1 MSANAT
7 ARQFEVEAAERR
19 VTEQLKMTAPSPS
32 TPRRVAV
39 VSAAVVLFAGT
50 FAARLAIHDPNALLA
65 NFYVIPIALLA
76 IEFGTRVGVLA
87 AFAALALVLAWAA
100 IETVHL
106 GALGYSSRTAALLV
120 TGVIVGGFSERL
132 RADITERQ
140 HAQRRLT
147 MYADELERANH
158 HLVRSVERLEAFA
171 QIARAVGGETD
182 LERVLSLILAHGR
195 EIVAAREL
203 IVYLSESDELAA
215 VSRRAQDDAAPV
227 RLPVHGSLAGE
238 VLLSGRPRRVSSD
251 EYQRQLEQMMPGA
264 SAAVLVPLAFRGEAL
279 GVLAGIDSVDGRPFA
294 DGDVQLLMSVAASAA
309 TAIATARSVGAA
321 RLRLSLEAAE
331 QARARWARE
340 LHDETL
346 QGLSGVRMV
355 LSAGLARNDL
365 GALHHAAETAYE
377 HLGGEMRKLRD
388 LIAELRPA
396 ALDDL
401 GLGPAIESLANRQA
415 SIGDFAVEVKL
426 ELNPQRRLA
435 RDTETVTYRIV
446 QEALSNVVKHAGA
459 RSVTLQVKQLPDR
472 VELSVDDDGR
482 GFEPD
487 QIHEGFGLLG
497 MRERALLVGGTLS
510 VTSAHGAMTCV
521 SAVLPVAASQALVR
535 LGPREGSAYLRP
547 GH

>member
-1 MSANAT
+1 MSTNAR

-19 VTEQLKMTAPSPS
+19 VIEQLKMTAPSPS
-32 TPRRVAV
+32 TARRAAV
-39 VSAAVVLFAGT
+39 VSAAVVLFAVT
-50 FAARLAIHDPNALLA
+50 FAARLAVHDPNALLA
-65 NFYVIPIALLA
+65 NFYVIPIALVA

-87 AFAALALVLAWAA
+87 AFAALGLVLAWTA
-100 IETVHL
+100 IDTVHL
-106 GALGYSSRTAALLV
+106 SALGYSSRIAALLV
-120 TGVIVGGFSERL
+120 TGVIVGRFSERL

-147 MYADELERANH
+147 MYADELERANR
-158 HLVRSVERLEAFA
+158 HLGRSVEGLEAFA

-182 LERVLSLILAHGR
+182 LERVLSLILAHAR

-215 VSRRAQDDAAPV
+215 VSRRAQHDATPV
-227 RLPVHGSLAGE
+227 RLRVHGSLAGE

-251 EYQRQLEQMMPGA
+251 DHHRQLEQMMPGA
-264 SAAVLVPLAFRGEAL
+264 SAAILVPLVFRGEAL

-309 TAIATARSVGAA
+309 TAIATARSVAAA

-346 QGLSGVRMV
+346 QGLTGVRMV

-377 HLGGEMRKLRD
+377 HVGGEMRKLRD

-415 SIGDFAVEVKL
+415 SIGEFAVEVKL

-459 RSVTLQVKQLPDR
+459 RWVTLQVKQLPDR

-487 QIHEGFGLLG
+487 QLHEGFGLLG

-521 SAVLPVAASQALVR
+521 SAVLPVPA
-535 LGPREGSAYLRP
+535 
-547 GH
+547 